1 MKNLE
6 TAKKLIEMIDGR
18 HAEEMEALKWAAI
31 LCIDSVNMKK
41 EEAKKTATKA
51 AAKKKGGRKPSI
63 DWGKAKACRAAGW
76 SVPKIADELG
86 CAEQTI
92 YAKFKEEG
100 IK

>member
-6 TAKKLIEMIDGR
+6 MAKKLIEMIDGK

-31 LCIDSVNMKK
+31 LCIDSVNTKK

-51 AAKKKGGRKPSI
+51 TNKKGGRKPSI

-92 YAKFKEEG
+92 YAKFKEEE